1 MVYLAN
7 ANSGMTDIREI
18 RIVPTLASP
27 SSVLVQHLPLFV
39 CVCVF
44 VFVFVC
50 VISLQQA
57 LKNLLKIS
65 PKSIQNRSWRRLGGI
80 EVVFLCETSI
90 KLQKKVVVLPRREHR
105 EVSHARTES
114 LLFFRIEGCTVL
126 FVGFSAAEHVGHFT
140 C

>member
-1 MVYLAN
+1 MCLCLRLCLCVFACLCLCLC
-7 ANSGMTDIREI
+7 
-18 RIVPTLASP
+18 VKK
-27 SSVLVQHLPLFV
+27 HV
-39 CVCVF
+39 CVC
-44 VFVFVC
+44 VC

-114 LLFFRIEGCTVL
+114 LLFFRIEGCMVL
-126 FVGFSAAEHVGHFT
+126 FVGFPAAEHVGPFT